1 MMSAMTRATNI
12 TSPLR
17 AIVAGSI
24 GVVFV
29 TLVML
34 PFNDSVN
41 KAAPALLLLVPVL
54 GAGVLGGR
62 LAAAVVAIE
71 ATFVLAV
78 GFLPPLG
85 SPKVQVS
92 DDLVALGLFV
102 VVAGAVGMLLATVVE
117 TQRMQV
123 ASDVA
128 RIEALEQA
136 ERQRSALLR
145 SVSHDLRT
153 PLATIRAVATDLDGE
168 VEFDPETSHELL
180 GLVVDEVER
189 LDRIVA
195 NLLNLSRIEAGAF
208 LPDRQAV
215 DIRELVE
222 ACTTRLRRVLDR
234 VHLRLDVESGIEL
247 VDLDYSQFDQVLSN
261 LLENA
266 ARHSSEGGIVEVVVR
281 GGAVLCLQVID
292 HGSGL
297 SEGVRNRMFEPFASA
312 TGAGSSG
319 VGLAICRSIVEAHG
333 GTISASDTP
342 GGGACFTV
350 EVPARV

>member
-1 MMSAMTRATNI
+1 MMSAMSKASTTM
-12 TSPLR
+12 SPLR
-17 AIVAGSI
+17 ATVVGSV
-24 GVVFV
+24 GVVVV

-34 PFNDSVN
+34 PFNESVN
-41 KAAPALLLLVPVL
+41 KAAPALLLLVPVI

-71 ATFVLAV
+71 GTFVLAV

-102 VVAGAVGMLLATVVE
+102 VVAGATGMLLATVVQ

-123 ASDVA
+123 EADVA

-136 ERQRSALLR
+136 DRQRSALLR

-153 PLATIRAVATDLDGE
+153 PLATIRAVATDLNGDVDFE
-168 VEFDPETSHELL
+168 PEASHELL
-180 GLVVDEVER
+180 SLVIDEVER

-195 NLLNLSRIEAGAF
+195 NLLSLSRIEAGAF

-215 DIRELVE
+215 DIGELVE
-222 ACTTRLRRVLDR
+222 ACTARLGRVLDR
-234 VHLRLDVESGIEL
+234 VRLHIDVEADIAL

-266 ARHSSEGGIVEVVVR
+266 ARHSPEGGSVEVVVR
-281 GGAVLCLQVID
+281 GGSMVQLQIID
-292 HGSGL
+292 HGGGL
-297 SEGVRNRMFEPFASA
+297 SDEVRGRLFEPFASA
-312 TGAGSSG
+312 TGANSSG